1 MEIDIMKDG
10 DSDNAIV
17 VHNTLPIPEDD
28 MADIY
33 LPTLHD
39 GQLKVWSD
47 SWDGQLHAVRCGRR
61 WGKPSCCPAP
71 R

>member
-1 MEIDIMKDG
+1 
-10 DSDNAIV
+10 
-17 VHNTLPIPEDD
+17 

-47 SWDGQLHAVRCGRR
+47 SWDDQLHAVRVVAAGV
-61 WGKPSCCPAP
+61 KPSCCPAP